1 MNIQIFVKLGSSLQM
16 EVGRVT
22 LNKLVRG
29 VLLDLWLHVQTL
41 SYLAACLVAWHF
53 YVLQTLFGVAGF
65 TLT

>member
-1 MNIQIFVKLGSSLQM
+1 MDIQIFVKLGSLQM
-16 EVGRVT
+16 EVGRVA

-53 YVLQTLFGVAGF
+53 YVLQTLFGVVGF